1 MERELSSTKKK
12 NKEVK
17 EEQKE
22 LYYNQVG
29 ELRYSGAAL
38 LAENDIFE
46 HFIGCL
52 DPQDLELQDEGEGAQ
67 AAGDSQPD
75 GGSVERR
82 QNLCSNL
89 SDPLQLLTLEQKLYV
104 LQREVT
110 DTQQDQEKLQQKH
123 ERIQDNYKASVK
135 EAELR
140 LAEIRKAKKEF
151 EHRLSK
157 SMKDSRLEMKE
168 PEKVLQYIEDRSKAA
183 QLEKFNLKNQTLKVQ
198 EKKLQQQLQQKKE
211 MGKAD
216 YEVFFPEYDVP
227 RVDKSLH
234 ELQHSSFKVQ
244 RALSIHKE
252 KLQTATL
259 DSAELSNEIT
269 KRNLMLAKID
279 EEIQQAEKERLKAE
293 SLNQLLHKE
302 LTDYQAP
309 DIMAYMSAKDKQ
321 KKLQQSIHSW
331 ERKVEIAEMAVKMHT
346 RDWSKQRVTLTPAN
360 STESGTRSGKGQ
372 TPIKLPNIAEN
383 HA

>member
-1 MERELSSTKKK
+1 
-12 NKEVK
+12 
-17 EEQKE
+17 
-22 LYYNQVG
+22 
-29 ELRYSGAAL
+29 
-38 LAENDIFE
+38 
-46 HFIGCL
+46 IGCL
-52 DPQDLELQDEGEGAQ
+52 DPQDLD
-67 AAGDSQPD
+67 
-75 GGSVERR
+75 VERR

-157 SMKDSRLEMKE
+157 SMKDRQHFTLQF
-168 PEKVLQYIEDRSKAA
+168 VLP
-183 QLEKFNLKNQTLKVQ
+183 
-198 EKKLQQQLQQKKE
+198 LQ
-211 MGKAD
+211 
-216 YEVFFPEYDVP
+216 
-227 RVDKSLH
+227 
-234 ELQHSSFKVQ
+234 
-244 RALSIHKE
+244 E

-331 ERKVEIAEMAVKMHT
+331 ERKVEIAEHLGMETGSTFVKE
-346 RDWSKQRVTLTPAN
+346 WVTLRSSVN
-360 STESGTRSGKGQ
+360 SSVV
-372 TPIKLPNIAEN
+372 P
-383 HA
+383 